1 VPLPVA
7 DAVFVRIERRGPL
20 PKGYRGAEESAGFSV
35 PVQEL
40 DAVMAALTGVIA
52 QARRDG
58 VVA

>member
-1 VPLPVA
+1 LPDVN
-7 DAVFVRIERRGPL
+7 AVFVRIERRGAL
-20 PKGYRGAEESAGFSV
+20 PDGYLGSEESAGFSV

-40 DAVMAALTGVIA
+40 DAVLTALTGVIA